1 MANFTATA
9 SSVQVH
15 KTPLKVM
22 HVIEDLENG
31 GAERVL
37 INLVAGLPVQFFQ
50 TMVCCLAKKG
60 RMAAELEERGLRVIA
75 LHKRPGVDVGLLW
88 RLQKL
93 LRAQQIDILHTH
105 VFTANLWGRLAGILA
120 RVPVL
125 ITHEHSTFTIAD
137 QTRRGIEQQLART
150 TTQIISVSE
159 QLRRCLIETGGLP
172 ADKVI
177 TIHNGLRLPVAVNQ
191 ATQMELQRELDLE
204 RFSPLIGSI
213 GRQEVRKNYPLL
225 LEAMPKI
232 LEHYPQAGLLLV
244 GEGPETS
251 HLKQLAQAKGLAE
264 NVIFA
269 GHRQEIYELLSFM
282 SVFCLPSQT
291 EGISMAILEALAA
304 KVPVVATRVGGNP
317 EIILDDRYGLLVPP
331 NDKSAFTGALLQ
343 TLQDRETAGARAQA
357 GQKFVQENFSEQQM
371 IQRITALYLTAYA
384 QKCAG
389 NVATAGTYVA
399 KI

>member
-1 MANFTATA
+1 MADSTATP
-9 SSVQVH
+9 SSAPAP

-37 INLVAGLPVQFFQ
+37 INLVVGLPAQFFH

-60 RMAAELEERGLRVIA
+60 RMAAELEERGMRVIT

-120 RVPVL
+120 QVPVL

-137 QTRRGIEQQLART
+137 QTRQRIEQQLARKT
-150 TTQIISVSE
+150 TRIISVSE
-159 QLRRCLIETGGLP
+159 QLRRGLIETGGLP
-172 ADKVI
+172 ADKII
-177 TIHNGLRLPVAVNQ
+177 TIHNGLRLPVSVNE
-191 ATQMELQRELDLE
+191 ATRKALQRELDLS

-251 HLKQLAQAKGLAE
+251 HLKQLAQANGLAGH
-264 NVIFA
+264 VIFA

-282 SVFCLPSQT
+282 TVFCLPSQT
-291 EGISMAILEALAA
+291 EGISMAILEAMAA

-317 EIILDDRYGLLVPP
+317 EIIADDRYGVLVPA
-331 NDKSAFTGALLQ
+331 NDTHALATALLE
-343 TLQDRETAGARAQA
+343 TLNDREAACTRAQA
-357 GQKFVQENFSEQQM
+357 GEKFVLENFSEQQM
-371 IQRITALYLTAYA
+371 IQRITTLYLTAYA

-389 NVATAGTYVA
+389 TVATADTYAA